1 MSYLLELTIAE
12 HRLAV
17 EFPSDSLC
25 AWAMRTFSAVPATS
39 YTFASPLD
47 MTISVNMGYGTA
59 QDSRLPQI
67 IFTADRVRYSR
78 SDLLIAASRDY
89 SEAFIEAYDERAL
102 EHALILLYNALITQ
116 REWGLIVSASS
127 VVEENKAYLFMLSSG
142 LQGQSFSPPPA
153 ASALLSDQ
161 AAILKISGGQ
171 VRAFSSPFRK
181 GICRSP
187 QSIHLTYEVGA
198 YYAQHPSPMIHHA
211 PVSRKEAVQQL
222 HGSLYLK
229 PLEPSDSSITK
240 ALCRKAIDK
249 VPFYE
254 LYAPSDDL
262 FWREWTEKGRR
273 RTGHLQHG

>member
-17 EFPSDSLC
+17 EFPSDHLC

-47 MTISVNMGYGTA
+47 MTISVNMGYGTPSDA
-59 QDSRLPQI
+59 SLPQV
-67 IFTADRVRYSR
+67 IFTADRVRYAR

-89 SEAFIEAYDERAL
+89 SEATIDAYDEQAL
-102 EHALILLYNALITQ
+102 EHALILLYNALITR

-127 VVEENKAYLFMLSSG
+127 VVEGNKAYLFMLPSG
-142 LQGQSFSPPPA
+142 VPGQGFAPPPS

-161 AAILKISGGQ
+161 AAILRVSDGQ
-171 VRAFSSPFRK
+171 VRAFNSPFRK
-181 GICRSP
+181 GAHRSP

-198 YYAQHPSPMIHHA
+198 YYSQRPSPMIHHA
-211 PVSRKEAVQQL
+211 PVGRKEALQQL
-222 HGSLYLK
+222 GNALYLK
-229 PLEPSDSSITK
+229 PLDPGDSSKTV
-240 ALCRKAIDK
+240 ALCRKATDK
-249 VPFYE
+249 IPFYE

-262 FWREWTEKGRR
+262 FWHEWTEGGRR
-273 RTGHLQHG
+273 QAGHLQHG